1 MAEEIHPFVD
11 SRDILQN
18 GVALRRRMQE
28 DGYLFV
34 RGFFDR
40 ELVMG
45 LRAQMLEIAA
55 KHGFVDTTRPLEEAV
70 ANMSAACIEPE
81 PAYTG
86 ALQEMYKLE
95 ALHDLKHEPRVQAF
109 FERLL
114 GGTGF
119 PHPMQVVRNV
129 FPKSEYAT
137 PAHQDY
143 VHVQGV
149 AETYTFWMPLCDC
162 PMDMGSVVIAAG
174 SHKNGVADFRLA
186 RAAGNIEI
194 IEPYKGQ
201 WVSDNFNA
209 GDVLVF
215 HSLTAHRAF
224 PNVTN
229 KLRQSTDFRVQ
240 LLAGATVV
248 EKEALPYFATQLTWD
263 QVYASWQSRRHQ
275 KYWAELPIN
284 IVPYD
289 RKYLNARDEMA
300 FDAAE
305 RGDPIAIETLLL
317 IRLRDPRP
325 ERRHRAEELLTKLR
339 VDESLILAVPA

>member
-1 MAEEIHPFVD
+1 MTEEIQPFLD
-11 SRDILQN
+11 SRDILQD
-18 GVALRRRMQE
+18 GAALRLRMRE

-45 LRAQMLEIAA
+45 LRTRMLEIAA
-55 KHGFVDTTRPLEEAV
+55 KHGFVDTTSPLEEAV

-81 PAYTG
+81 PAYIG
-86 ALQEMYKLE
+86 ALQEMYQLE

-114 GGTGF
+114 GGAGF

-143 VHVQGV
+143 VHVQGAV
-149 AETYTFWMPLCDC
+149 DTYTFWMPLCDC
-162 PMDMGSVVIAAG
+162 PMEMGCVVIAVG
-174 SHKNGVADFRLA
+174 SHKKGVAEFRLA

-194 IEPYKGQ
+194 IDPYAGQ

-215 HSLTAHRAF
+215 HSLTAHKAF

-248 EKEALPYFATQLTWD
+248 EKETLPYFATQLTWD
-263 QVYASWQSRRHQ
+263 QVYASWGSR
-275 KYWAELPIN
+275 KYQNYWKAQPIN

-289 RKYLNARDEMA
+289 RKYLNARDELA

-305 RGDPIAIETLLL
+305 RGDRIAIETLLL
-317 IRLRDPRP
+317 IRMRDPRP
-325 ERRHRAEELLTKLR
+325 ERRQRADELLARLG
-339 VDESLILAVPA
+339 VDESLKVEVPA